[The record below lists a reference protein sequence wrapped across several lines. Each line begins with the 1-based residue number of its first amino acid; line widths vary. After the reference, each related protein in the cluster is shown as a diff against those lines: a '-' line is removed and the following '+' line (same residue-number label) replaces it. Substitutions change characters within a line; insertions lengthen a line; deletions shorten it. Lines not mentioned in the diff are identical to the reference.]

1 MTVRVAIDA
10 MGGDFGPKPVLGSLK
25 HLAQH
30 EDLKIIL
37 VGDPALLEEPL
48 KEYPEVELVPSG
60 SVIEMNESASVAI
73 KKKTDSSISL
83 AVKLVRDGHA
93 DAVVSPGHSGATM
106 ACAVM
111 LLGRLEGVI
120 RPAITTILPTGNH
133 PIIVL
138 DVGANVDCKPEML
151 VDFAIM
157 GTVYAE
163 EVLGR
168 SHPRVGLLSI
178 GTEPKKGN
186 EQTLAAYPLLMQAPI
201 NFCGN
206 MEGRQI
212 FGGSNDV
219 VVCDGFVGN
228 IILKF
233 GEAAASHI
241 YAELK
246 DQICQVVSENPGS
259 AELLKK
265 TFEMMFKRMDHEE
278 YGGAP
283 LLGVNGSCLVCHGG
297 SSSRALANAALTA
310 AASVTQNVNHR
321 IVERL
326 ALRQNIKTPA

>member
-1 MTVRVAIDA
+1 MPVRVAIDA
-10 MGGDFGPKPVLGSLK
+10 MGGDFGPRPVLESLK
-25 HLAQH
+25 YLAQH

-48 KEYPEVELVPSG
+48 KDHPKVDLVPSG
-60 SVIEMNESASVAI
+60 SVIEMNDSASVAI
-73 KKKTDSSISL
+73 KKKSDSSIAL
-83 AVKLVRDGHA
+83 AVKLVRAGQA
-93 DAVVSPGHSGATM
+93 DAALSPGHSGATM
-106 ACAVM
+106 ACAVTS
-111 LLGRLEGVI
+111 LGRLEGVI

-138 DVGANVDCKPEML
+138 DVGANVDCKPEMF

-168 SHPRVGLLSI
+168 SNPRVGLLSI
-178 GTEPKKGN
+178 GTEVKKGN
-186 EQTLAAYPLLMQAPI
+186 EQTLAAYPLLAQAPI

-206 MEGRQI
+206 MEGRQV
-212 FGGSNDV
+212 FGGSFDV

-228 IILKF
+228 ILLKF
-233 GEAAASHI
+233 GEATAGHI

-246 DQICQVVSENPGS
+246 DQIRQVVSENAAS
-259 AELLKK
+259 ADLLKK
-265 TFEMMFKRMDHEE
+265 TFETMFRRMDHEE

-283 LLGVNGSCLVCHGG
+283 LLGVNGTCLVCHGAASG
-297 SSSRALANAALTA
+297 RALANAALIA
-310 AASVTQNVNHR
+310 AAAVRQNVNCR

-326 ALRQNIKTPA
+326 AMKQSLRTPA